1 MRDELER
8 SYAWCREVAR
18 SRAKNFYY
26 SFVLLSPAQRNA
38 MCAIY
43 AFMRYCDD
51 LSDEPG
57 ATRAAIEG
65 WRGALDEAL
74 AGRYDAHPCWPA
86 FHDSVRRYH
95 IPHAYFHEMIDGV
108 ASDLD
113 VTRFATFD
121 DLYRYCYRVASVVG
135 LTIIHIFGFHSEDA
149 PMLAEKCGVAF
160 QLTNIL
166 RDVREDA
173 ARGRIYLPLEDL
185 RRHGVTEA
193 EILAGGRTEN
203 FLALMRFE
211 ASRARSYYL
220 DAAPLVD
227 LVDARSRSSLR
238 ALTGI
243 YRKLLDRIEA
253 SDFDVFS
260 RRIKL
265 SALEKSWIVVCS
277 LAPRP
282 PAARLS

>member
-1 MRDELER
+1 MDELER

-57 ATRAAIEG
+57 ATRAAIER
-65 WRGALDEAL
+65 WRAALDEAL
-74 AGRYDAHPCWPA
+74 AGRFNGHPCWPA

-95 IPHAYFHEMIDGV
+95 IPHGYFHEMIDGV

-149 PMLAEKCGVAF
+149 PALAEKCGVAF

-185 RRHGVTEA
+185 RRHGVTEE

-211 ASRARSYYL
+211 AARARSYYR

-260 RRIKL
+260 RRISL

-282 PAARLS
+282 PTPRLS